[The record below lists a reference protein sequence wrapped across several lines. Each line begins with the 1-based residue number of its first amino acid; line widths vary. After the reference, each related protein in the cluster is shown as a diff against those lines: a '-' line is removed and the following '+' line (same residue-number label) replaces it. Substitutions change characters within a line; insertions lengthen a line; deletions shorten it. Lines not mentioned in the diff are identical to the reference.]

1 MELRRLTVNDYDAL
15 LELLDSTFAKHYG
28 RPMDFQCEQPKMW
41 IRDEEHMR
49 KHFGVFEDDKLVSVT
64 GVYPLEVIIG
74 NTPLLFATTG
84 NVATHPEYTGRG
96 YFSTTFD
103 EAMRELERIG
113 ADAGRLGGARQR
125 YSRYGYEPAAISYKF
140 TISEANRKK
149 YFGGA
154 GENISFKQIMP
165 EDTDILRFCH
175 ELYERSRIF
184 VRRSHD
190 NGERDMYLAMCTK
203 HSTPYLAMRGD
214 EPVGYL
220 CAYAD
225 NQFVGMSKDG
235 KNISE
240 LRAKDNESLVEMIC
254 AWQLHV
260 GGNITFTLPPHE
272 PELLRIFADAAQA
285 FELCSPS
292 RFKVI
297 NFKGLADALMKL
309 KASYEALAEGE
320 YVLEIEEYG
329 KVMLYSR
336 GGKVG
341 AKMTDAPADMTLDMA
356 RATRLL
362 FGPLAP
368 SVTADVPSILKDWL
382 PLPLSWDTLDYV

>member
-1 MELRRLTVNDYDAL
+1 MEIRRLNVNDYDAL
-15 LELLDSTFAKHYG
+15 LELLNTTFAKHYG
-28 RPMDFQCEQPKMW
+28 RPMDFRCEQPKMW
-41 IRDEEHMR
+41 IRDDEHMR
-49 KHFGVFEDDKLVSVT
+49 KHFGVFEDGKLVSVT
-64 GVYPLEVIIG
+64 GAYPLQVVIG
-74 NTPLLFATTG
+74 GTSLLFATTG
-84 NVATHPEYTGRG
+84 NVATLPEYTGRG
-96 YFSTTFD
+96 YFSATFG
-103 EAMRELERIG
+103 EAMRELERLG

-125 YSRYGYEPAAISYKF
+125 YSRYGYEPAAASYKF
-140 TISEANRKK
+140 TVSEANRKK

-154 GENISFKQIMP
+154 GEGITFKEIKP
-165 EDTDILRFCH
+165 DDTDILCFCH

-190 NGERDMYLAMCTK
+190 KGERDMYLAMCTK
-203 HSTPYLAMRGD
+203 HSSPYLAMRGD
-214 EPVGYL
+214 EPIGYL

-225 NQFVGMSKDG
+225 NQFVGMSKNG

-240 LRAKDNESLVEMIC
+240 LRAKNNSNFVEMIC
-254 AWQLHV
+254 AWQLNV

-272 PELLRIFADAAQA
+272 PELLRTFADAAQE
-285 FELCSPS
+285 FELSSPS

-297 NFKGLADALMKL
+297 NFAKLADALMKL
-309 KASYEALAEGE
+309 KASYETLAEGE

-329 KVMLYSR
+329 KVMLYSKD
-336 GGKVG
+336 GVSG
-341 AKMTDAPADMTLDMA
+341 AKITEAPADMTLDRA

-368 SVTADVPSILKDWL
+368 TVTADVPSILKDWL